1 LTDAAVVGRIL
12 REYHQAGIEPSGI
25 RRLTGSVRGAQVS
38 YWFGEPRVSGGVS
51 GVSGSRGVGGSYE
64 VSGSRG
70 VGAAGGR
77 RGPGGPGLVVRAF
90 RTDVPLAG
98 QFRGGRPTAVTDWL
112 RSRAATLDWLEEHA
126 YPAPRVIR
134 TRSGDLVGLAGIWAT
149 LATTYVTGTPLR
161 PGTGELRL
169 LGEAL
174 GRLHALGAAGA
185 AMGRAAWDPQT
196 AIPPALARLE
206 AVEGLAPA
214 DWRPLLDQFRAI
226 LIAVRQRAPAL
237 PSSVVH
243 GDPWP
248 GNAIHNAE
256 DQVTLI
262 DWENAGLGLPLLDLG
277 FCLLECHLDVGLPGK
292 QPSAWHI
299 QPDENRIAAIV
310 AGYSRWRRLQPAE
323 KDLLL
328 EGIRFP
334 AAYVGAIHFEQA
346 LLGGVRGRSM
356 DVRLEGLRNRLAV
369 SGAIAD
375 LARRHFG

>member
-1 LTDAAVVGRIL
+1 MTDAAVVGRIL
-12 REYHQAGIEPSGI
+12 REYHQAGIEPSSI
-25 RRLTGSVRGAQVS
+25 RRLTGSVRGARVS
-38 YWFGEPRVSGGVS
+38 YWFGEPRVAGGPP
-51 GVSGSRGVGGSYE
+51 GVGGPRE
-64 VSGSRG
+64 VSGPRG
-70 VGAAGGR
+70 VGAPGGR

-98 QFRGGRPTAVTDWL
+98 QFRGGRPAAVTDWL
-112 RSRAATLDWLEEHA
+112 RSRAVILDWLEEHA

-134 TRSGDLVGLAGIWAT
+134 TRSGDLVGLAGVWAT

-161 PGTGELRL
+161 PGTGQLRL

-174 GRLHALGAAGA
+174 GRLHALGAAGGGA
-185 AMGRAAWDPQT
+185 AMGRAAWDPET
-196 AIPPALARLE
+196 AIPAALARLE

-214 DWRPLLDQFRAI
+214 DWRPLLDQFRAV
-226 LIAVRQRAPAL
+226 LLVVQQWAPAL

-248 GNAIHNAE
+248 GNAIHTTQ

-277 FCLLECHLDVGLPGK
+277 FCLLECHLDVGLPGN

-334 AAYVGAIHFEQA
+334 AAYAGAIHFEQA
-346 LLGGVRGRSM
+346 LLGGVRGTSM
-356 DVRLEGLRNRLAV
+356 DVRLERLRNRLAV
-369 SGAIAD
+369 SDAIAD

>member
-12 REYHQAGIEPSGI
+12 REYHQAGIEQSGI
-25 RRLTGSVRGAQVS
+25 RRLTGSVRGARVS
-38 YWFGEPRVSGGVS
+38 YWFGESRVAGGAP
-51 GVSGSRGVGGSYE
+51 GVGGSRGV
-64 VSGSRG
+64 SGPRG
-70 VGAAGGR
+70 VDAPGGR

-98 QFRGGRPTAVTDWL
+98 QFRGGRPAVVTDWL
-112 RSRAATLDWLEEHA
+112 NSRAATLDWLEEHA

-134 TRSGDLVGLAGIWAT
+134 TRSGDLVGLAGVWAT

-161 PGTGELRL
+161 PGTGQLRL

-174 GRLHALGAAGA
+174 GRLHALGAAGGGA
-185 AMGRAAWDPQT
+185 AMGRAAWDPET
-196 AIPPALARLE
+196 AIPAALARLE
-206 AVEGLAPA
+206 AVDDLASA
-214 DWRPLLDQFRAI
+214 DWRPLLDQFRAV
-226 LIAVRQRAPAL
+226 LLAVRQRAPAL

-248 GNAIHNAE
+248 GNAIHTAQ

-277 FCLLECHLDVGLPGK
+277 FCLLECHLDVGLPGN
-292 QPSAWHI
+292 QPSARPI

-356 DVRLEGLRNRLAV
+356 DVRLERLRNRLAA
-369 SGAIAD
+369 SDTIAD

>member
-1 LTDAAVVGRIL
+1 MTDAAVVGRIL

-25 RRLTGSVRGAQVS
+25 RRLTGSVRGARVS
-38 YWFGEPRVSGGVS
+38 YWFGEP
-51 GVSGSRGVGGSYE
+51 
-64 VSGSRG
+64 
-70 VGAAGGR
+70 

-98 QFRGGRPTAVTDWL
+98 QFRGGRPEAVTDWL

-134 TRSGDLVGLAGIWAT
+134 TRSGDLVGLAGAWAT

-161 PGTGELRL
+161 PGTGQLRP

-174 GRLHALGAAGA
+174 GRLHALGRPHALGAAPGPPQARGAAGGGA
-185 AMGRAAWDPQT
+185 AMGRAAWDPET
-196 AIPPALARLE
+196 AIPAALGGLE
-206 AVEGLAPA
+206 AVESLTPA
-214 DWRPLLDQFRAI
+214 DWRPLLDRFRAV
-226 LIAVRQRAPAL
+226 LLTVRQRAPAL

-248 GNAIHNAE
+248 GTAICTGQ

-262 DWENAGLGLPLLDLG
+262 DWENAGPGLPLLDLG
-277 FCLLECHLDVGLPGK
+277 FCLTECHLDVGLPSN

-299 QPDENRIAAIV
+299 HPDENRIAAIV
-310 AGYSRWRRLQPAE
+310 AGYSSRRRLQPVE

-346 LLGGVRGRSM
+346 LLGEVRGRSM
-356 DVRLEGLRNRLAV
+356 DVRLERLRNRLAV
-369 SGAIAD
+369 SDAIAD

>member
-25 RRLTGSVRGAQVS
+25 RRLTGSVRGARVS
-38 YWFGEPRVSGGVS
+38 YWLGEPRGPARPGMP
-51 GVSGSRGVGGSYE
+51 
-64 VSGSRG
+64 
-70 VGAAGGR
+70 GR
-77 RGPGGPGLVVRAF
+77 PGEPGGPAVPGRPGGPTGAGLVVRAF
-90 RTDVPLAG
+90 RTDMPLAG

-134 TRSGDLVGLAGIWAT
+134 TRSGDLVGLAGVWAT
-149 LATTYVTGTPLR
+149 LATTYVTGTPLG
-161 PGTGELRL
+161 PGTSQLRL

-174 GRLHALGAAGA
+174 GRLHAVGAAAGGAAMA
-185 AMGRAAWDPQT
+185 AMGRAAWDPET
-196 AIPPALARLE
+196 AIPAALGRLE
-206 AVEGLAPA
+206 AVESLTPA
-214 DWRPLLDQFRAI
+214 DWRPLLDRFRAV
-226 LIAVRQRAPAL
+226 LLAVRQRAPAL

-248 GNAIHNAE
+248 GNAIHTAQ

-277 FCLLECHLDVGLPGK
+277 FCLLECHLDVGPASSR
-292 QPSAWHI
+292 PSAWPI
-299 QPDENRIAAIV
+299 QPDENRITAIV

-346 LLGGVRGRSM
+346 LIGGVRGRSM
-356 DVRLEGLRNRLAV
+356 DVRLERLRNRLAV
-369 SGAIAD
+369 SGAVAE